1 LSVDSAARTAAPGQ
15 LRLVQA
21 FLNTIDREAGRDEL
35 DTPSRMAAWLASV
48 RLTSPNGEFDEPDR
62 RRQAELRAAMHD
74 LVAASPGGA
83 AARRAVT
90 TLNEEAR
97 QARLGIRLHPTDG
110 YRLMSEGLGVDRV
123 IGDLL
128 VPVLGAMAAG
138 TWLRLKVCANEECGK
153 AFYDGSRNRSGRW
166 CSMARCG
173 NRSKGRVYRQRRTA
187 GRHQRRE
194 QRIAEAG

>member
-1 LSVDSAARTAAPGQ
+1 MERAARTAAPGQ
-15 LRLVQA
+15 LKLVQA
-21 FLNTIDREAGRDEL
+21 FLNTVDREADHDEL
-35 DTPSRMAAWLASV
+35 GTPAQMADWLAVV
-48 RLTSPNGEFDEPDR
+48 RLTSPNGEFDEADR
-62 RRQAELRAAMHD
+62 RRLVELRGALHE
-74 LVAASPGGA
+74 LVAANPGGP

-138 TWLRLKVCANEECGK
+138 TWSRLKVCANEDCGK

-166 CSMARCG
+166 CSMATCG
-173 NRSKGRVYRQRRTA
+173 NRSKGRAYRQRRTA
-187 GRHQRRE
+187 GGHRRRQ